1 MIAGPTALTIND
13 MDAAS
18 KKGMPK
24 RPMAMAAPA
33 IASTSVGMVANAKKE
48 EP

>member
-1 MIAGPTALTIND
+1 MAGPTALTMND

-18 KKGMPK
+18 KKGIPK
-24 RPMAMAAPA
+24 RPIAMEAPA
-33 IASTSVGMVANAKKE
+33 IASTSVGIVANAKKE